1 MLVARIFRRALLSG
15 AARSEYYTSTA
26 TGSSTSTKTT
36 DNPLEEFFE
45 LNRNLEDE
53 KPIVYDFKMF
63 LLFLKVPLL
72 IPLPRKMSSLLGLLI
87 QLVKTGFTKAAQ
99 RLDGTYA
106 LLAVAK
112 IAALDIK
119 AEETLSK
126 EKIWLM
132 ISQNEPSLVSISL
145 VGARMIDTLIALQV
159 SKLAIEDSIACV
171 DLLEL
176 LLCLICHPSWN
187 VRKVAYDASEKILS
201 ASPQLSEGLLL
212 TFTSFLLVVGERTC
226 LLRASDEDFIT
237 DAQVPFLPSVEVL
250 VKALLVISSPSLI
263 AGPNACSQLIFCSH
277 HPCIVS
283 TMKKDAVWRR
293 LRSSLQS
300 RGCDVISFVTADLEN
315 ILVPNLYSQEDEA
328 RGAQAR

>member
-15 AARSEYYTSTA
+15 AARSEYCTSTA

-45 LNRNLEDE
+45 LDRNLEDE

-119 AEETLSK
+119 SEETLSK

-145 VGARMIDTLIALQV
+145 V

-171 DLLEL
+171 DLLEVLLVEHAHRVLETFSVKQLLQL

-201 ASPQLSEGLLL
+201 ASPQLSEGILSMALEL
-212 TFTSFLLVVGERTC
+212 GPAYFKETS
-226 LLRASDEDFIT
+226 
-237 DAQVPFLPSVEVL
+237 P
-250 VKALLVISSPSLI
+250 
-263 AGPNACSQLIFCSH
+263 QL
-277 HPCIVS
+277 
-283 TMKKDAVWRR
+283 
-293 LRSSLQS
+293 
-300 RGCDVISFVTADLEN
+300 
-315 ILVPNLYSQEDEA
+315 
-328 RGAQAR
+328 